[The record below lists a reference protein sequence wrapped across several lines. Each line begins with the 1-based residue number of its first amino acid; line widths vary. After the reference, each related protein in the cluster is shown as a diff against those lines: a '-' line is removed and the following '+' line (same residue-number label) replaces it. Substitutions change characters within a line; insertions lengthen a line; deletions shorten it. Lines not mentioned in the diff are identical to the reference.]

1 MLTWSSIDYFTDITF
16 YFTTFFDLHYK
27 FIVKDPQLG
36 FLGHYFKPQSSVCI
50 IKLIDSWTMIELV
63 APLKYQTV
71 LSNKLILFNIGKR
84 ILLFSGIYHWEQILI
99 FDDCPETVQIAN
111 LFLFWCSVVPFSIF
125 LNHLYFSS
133 TARFYLLIIFNC
145 LNTFSIPFPDF
156 SIFITNACCIFHL
169 LH

>member
-1 MLTWSSIDYFTDITF
+1 
-16 YFTTFFDLHYK
+16 
-27 FIVKDPQLG
+27 
-36 FLGHYFKPQSSVCI
+36 
-50 IKLIDSWTMIELV
+50 MIELV

-133 TARFYLLIIFNC
+133 AARLY
-145 LNTFSIPFPDF
+145 
-156 SIFITNACCIFHL
+156 
-169 LH
+169 